1 MKKKFI
7 SKLVLS
13 LLFAILL
20 QKVSWGQ
27 VIEAGTNQTNCN
39 FTATLEATAPG
50 TGFYGVWSVN
60 AGFGAFVDNSNR
72 NTVVNSVAFGNNI
85 YRWTVYTDA
94 GALQGTDDVTIT
106 NNLKEAN
113 AGTDMNI
120 CMDNTVLNAMN
131 PSPGTGSWGTQS
143 GSGTFT
149 TPALYNTSVT
159 DIGLGTNTYQW
170 TVTHMTCN
178 SSDNVVVTNN
188 SVTADAGTSMTICTN
203 STVLAASNPS
213 PGTGMWTILGGG
225 GNFVNANMYNT
236 PVDNIPL
243 GNSTYRWTIE
253 NSGCTDDADIT
264 VTNDGILAHA
274 GTDIEICTT
283 SAILTGNDPSPGTGL
298 WEVMSGSGI
307 FTNNL
312 LYNTPV
318 TGVGLGTNTYKWT
331 VSNNS
336 CTNNDNVYV
345 TNNSVTANA
354 GTDQDIC
361 TNSTILDG
369 NMPSG
374 GTGTWSIETGTG
386 SFSFPNQYNT
396 QVTSI
401 VPGNNVYK
409 WRIENGTC
417 FAEDFVTI
425 NNKTPFVD
433 AGPDLEI
440 CSNTGTL
447 MANIPQGGATGLW
460 SDPFSAGVAFDD
472 AANHNTSVT
481 NFPQGTTTLR
491 WTITNSP
498 CFEDDDVTVTNNQIT
513 SIDAGTDQDICAF
526 SSSLTASSLL
536 GGQTGFWAVI
546 NGKGLLANPT
556 ANFTPVSLIGLG
568 INEYK
573 WTVQKGNCTQADIV
587 RITNHSPEVYAGD
600 DQAVYDVFATNLQGN
615 MPPAGTTGVWSKISG
630 GGMFG
635 NTAEP
640 TTPVTALLAGE
651 NVFRWTITPN
661 SGLCNGIPYTDDVLV
676 TVGVTQT
683 ISIPTTW
690 VTIPPTITEFDKI
703 IVEDVFNLEV
713 PTAQFSEIYLGAGG
727 LMTIGNDAKGVTNV
741 TVKGLTIE
749 PDPAK
754 NSKGTASLRI
764 TTGGSLTIEPDP
776 AKKGFTNF
784 VGSGGSLTIE
794 PDPARKGA
802 QFTLTTGTS
811 MTVASGGSLTIE
823 PDPAKNSKDVNTV
836 NIEEGAVFTLEK
848 GAKLI
853 NLDASQRVSG
863 IVNYELSFPYDT
875 WNFFSSPVETSTVNV
890 FEGAYMF
897 SYLENTNSWRNLAW
911 NDVLD
916 PLKGVILK
924 YKSAKPAVEKEVT
937 FTGTPS
943 GGTISNA
950 LNLTGSP
957 LTNGYN
963 LVGNPYSAPI
973 YWNKTTGFDKTNT
986 TGIMYSWNGVTYSTH
1001 NGAVGTPEVF
1011 LPMIETT
1018 QAFFVQS
1025 TNGGVFKVFP
1035 EAQIAPAKKELPK
1048 EPTDIIRFKV
1058 NNGELK
1064 DEIAVYFNEN
1074 ASTNYDLQ
1082 IDANKF
1088 MESSDDA
1095 QNSIFYP
1102 QIYTLTPQGNKLTI
1116 DALNMETFD
1125 NVSVPIG
1132 ININTSADLKLTA
1145 FGFEQFDPQVSL
1157 FLEDNQSQ
1165 TIQDLRQ
1172 NPTLTFKSSV
1182 GATEN
1187 RFVLHFTKGTTQ
1199 VENSEETLFN
1209 AFVYQKSIYVNLGN
1223 ENNALLEVFDVA
1235 GKKVLSQKLQNSGQ
1249 NIIATDLQ
1257 QGNYIVKISNDK
1269 TLKSRKIFIK

>member
-1 MKKKFI
+1 
-7 SKLVLS
+7 
-13 LLFAILL
+13 
-20 QKVSWGQ
+20 
-27 VIEAGTNQTNCN
+27 
-39 FTATLEATAPG
+39 
-50 TGFYGVWSVN
+50 
-60 AGFGAFVDNSNR
+60 
-72 NTVVNSVAFGNNI
+72 
-85 YRWTVYTDA
+85 
-94 GALQGTDDVTIT
+94 
-106 NNLKEAN
+106 
-113 AGTDMNI
+113 
-120 CMDNTVLNAMN
+120 
-131 PSPGTGSWGTQS
+131 
-143 GSGTFT
+143 
-149 TPALYNTSVT
+149 
-159 DIGLGTNTYQW
+159 
-170 TVTHMTCN
+170 
-178 SSDNVVVTNN
+178 
-188 SVTADAGTSMTICTN
+188 
-203 STVLAASNPS
+203 
-213 PGTGMWTILGGG
+213 
-225 GNFVNANMYNT
+225 
-236 PVDNIPL
+236 
-243 GNSTYRWTIE
+243 
-253 NSGCTDDADIT
+253 
-264 VTNDGILAHA
+264 
-274 GTDIEICTT
+274 
-283 SAILTGNDPSPGTGL
+283 
-298 WEVMSGSGI
+298 
-307 FTNNL
+307 
-312 LYNTPV
+312 
-318 TGVGLGTNTYKWT
+318 
-331 VSNNS
+331 
-336 CTNNDNVYV
+336 
-345 TNNSVTANA
+345 
-354 GTDQDIC
+354 
-361 TNSTILDG
+361 
-369 NMPSG
+369 
-374 GTGTWSIETGTG
+374 
-386 SFSFPNQYNT
+386 
-396 QVTSI
+396 
-401 VPGNNVYK
+401 
-409 WRIENGTC
+409 
-417 FAEDFVTI
+417 
-425 NNKTPFVD
+425 
-433 AGPDLEI
+433 
-440 CSNTGTL
+440 
-447 MANIPQGGATGLW
+447 
-460 SDPFSAGVAFDD
+460 
-472 AANHNTSVT
+472 
-481 NFPQGTTTLR
+481 
-491 WTITNSP
+491 
-498 CFEDDDVTVTNNQIT
+498 
-513 SIDAGTDQDICAF
+513 
-526 SSSLTASSLL
+526 
-536 GGQTGFWAVI
+536 
-546 NGKGLLANPT
+546 
-556 ANFTPVSLIGLG
+556 
-568 INEYK
+568 
-573 WTVQKGNCTQADIV
+573 
-587 RITNHSPEVYAGD
+587 
-600 DQAVYDVFATNLQGN
+600 